1 MPRPLDLDLTAM
13 AHGGSALGRHGGR
26 VIFVPYAIP
35 GERVRVELVEEH
47 QRWARARLL
56 EVLQPSPHRVQPP
69 CPYFGQDRCGGC
81 QWQHIDYEEQ
91 LRLKAQ
97 VMADQLQRVGGLEVA
112 VEEPIGAEEPWS
124 YRNGTQFYVTE
135 EGYLGYLTADSRD
148 VIPVEECYIIDP
160 LLDDLWMALDM
171 YWPQLYRLGLRCG
184 AATGELM
191 AIFEL
196 DHYEDFD
203 IEVDFPVSCVLMLAD
218 GDTAVLMG
226 EPHFREQVSGRE
238 YRISAGS
245 VFQVNSGGAE
255 ALVALVREFL
265 APAGDETLV
274 DVYAGVGLFGLAL
287 AGEVGRVIAVEADPG
302 AGADLLHNARDLAN
316 VELCQGQI
324 QDALSGIREPVHL
337 LVLDPPRAGAGPGVL
352 DAIVHLAPARIAYVS
367 ADPASLARDAR
378 RLVDGGYRLERV
390 QPVDLYPQTFHIG
403 SVAMFVRE
411 PRAGSSL
418 SPQGEGPGEGAAS
431 S

>member
-1 MPRPLDLDLTAM
+1 MPRTLDLELTAM
-13 AHGGSALGRHGGR
+13 AHGGSALGRAESR

-56 EVLQPSPHRVQPP
+56 EVLRSSPHRVQPP

-97 VMADQLQRVGGLEVA
+97 VTADQLLRIGGLEVPI
-112 VEEPIGAEEPWS
+112 EEPIGAEEPWS
-124 YRNGTQFYVTE
+124 YRNHTQFYVTE
-135 EGYLGYLTADSRD
+135 DGHLGYLTADSRN

-171 YWPQLYRLGLRCG
+171 YWPQLYRLSLRCG
-184 AATGELM
+184 VATGELM
-191 AIFEL
+191 AVFEL

-203 IEVDFPVSCVLMLAD
+203 IEVDFPVSCVLQLAD
-218 GDTAVLMG
+218 GDIAVLMG
-226 EPHFREQVSGRE
+226 EPHFREEVAGRE

-255 ALVALVREFL
+255 ALVALVRELL
-265 APAGDETLV
+265 APGGDETLL
-274 DVYAGVGLFGLAL
+274 DLYSGVGLFGLAL
-287 AGEVGRVIAVEADPG
+287 AGDVGHVIAVEADAA
-302 AGADLLHNARDLAN
+302 AGADFLHNARDLAN
-316 VELCQGQI
+316 VELRQGEVQSMLAGI
-324 QDALSGIREPVHL
+324 QEPVQI
-337 LVLDPPRAGAGPGVL
+337 LVLDPPRAGAGQGVL
-352 DAIVHLAPARIAYVS
+352 EEMLRLAPGRIAYVS

-378 RLVDGGYRLERV
+378 HLVGGGYRLARV
-390 QPVDLYPQTFHIG
+390 QPVDLFPQTFHIG
-403 SVAMFVRE
+403 CVALFTRQ
-411 PRAGSSL
+411 P
-418 SPQGEGPGEGAAS
+418 
-431 S
+431 